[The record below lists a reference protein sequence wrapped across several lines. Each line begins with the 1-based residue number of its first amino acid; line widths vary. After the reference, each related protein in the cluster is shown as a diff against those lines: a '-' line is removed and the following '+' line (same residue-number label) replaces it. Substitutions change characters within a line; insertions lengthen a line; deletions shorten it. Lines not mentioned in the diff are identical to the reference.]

1 MHGWENKMLENSE
14 PKTGVLCSKNSPGGR
29 VGPSGL
35 ELLMTAVWSTI
46 HSLRTGF
53 EFELLSLQL

>member
-1 MHGWENKMLENSE
+1 MLENSE